1 MNTVMILQVKLITV
15 SKVTFILQQS
25 TSSEAKL
32 MRNLD
37 KSRVKHSSEQREAL
51 EPQLRLVK
59 QLSLF
64 KLRIRFKLN
73 ILYL

>member
-1 MNTVMILQVKLITV
+1 MNTVMILLTKLITV
-15 SKVTFILQQS
+15 SKVTFILQPS
-25 TSSEAKL
+25 TSSEVKL
-32 MRNLD
+32 MIRSET
-37 KSRVKHSSEQREAL
+37 SRVKHSSEQREAL
-51 EPQLRLVK
+51 EPRLLK